1 MLSHWLEGV
10 GIADPPRADV
20 VLATHEAAANAIE
33 HSGAS
38 EPVVIRGQISDGAI
52 NIEVSDRGEWVT
64 GGGASEERGRG
75 LPLIAALVSEVKI
88 DARPEGTTLR
98 LVHPV

>member
-1 MLSHWLEGV
+1 MSEFETRVPRDPAQLASLRHMLSHWLERV

-52 NIEVSDRGEWVT
+52 AIQVSDRGGW
-64 GGGASEERGRG
+64 
-75 LPLIAALVSEVKI
+75 
-88 DARPEGTTLR
+88 
-98 LVHPV
+98 